1 MKAEWRGTS
10 AELFIPQTYQRQQT
24 TPKQETQMEQS
35 SFCSCRLGVIV
46 RALGLGSRPRP
57 QKRHWQLAGSAILFF
72 FAFGFYLAITKN
84 VDHHGIL
91 LLVVFSV
98 LGIAVFLAA
107 LLSAIVGTFG
117 CDDCVSRM

>member
-1 MKAEWRGTS
+1 
-10 AELFIPQTYQRQQT
+10 
-24 TPKQETQMEQS
+24 MEQS

-57 QKRHWQLAGSAILFF
+57 HKRQWQFAASVILFF
-72 FAFGFYLAITKN
+72 FAFVFYWAITRN

-91 LLVVFSV
+91 LLVAFSV
-98 LGIAVFLAA
+98 LGIAIFLAA